1 MIDYTTILS
10 VNYSGKQ
17 WAISGSDYDAIN
29 WLDASP
35 KPTQAE
41 LDALWP
47 ATQKA
52 VFNKSQ
58 EDARSNAYRNE
69 SDPLFFKWQRGE
81 GTEQEWKNKVAEIQ
95 ARYPYEQLAAV
106 K

>member
-1 MIDYTTILS
+1 MINYIAILE
-10 VNYSGKQ
+10 VNYPNKQ
-17 WAISGSDYDAIN
+17 WAISGDDYSGLE
-29 WLDASP
+29 WLDTSP

-58 EDARSNAYRNE
+58 QDARSNAYRNE
-69 SDPLFFKWQRGE
+69 SDALFFKWQRGE
-81 GTEQEWKNKVAEIQ
+81 GTEQEWKDAVAAIQ
-95 ARYPYEQLAAV
+95 ARYPYEGIN
-106 K
+106 